1 MLDQSKLKECLFSK
15 SESVIQWLLWFCSLM
30 KAQSPIRQ
38 DFRVILDFEFGSST
52 FLIEC
57 SDEAPTEVRQLMESE
72 TVGAMAWV

>member
-1 MLDQSKLKECLFSK
+1 M
-15 SESVIQWLLWFCSLM
+15 IHWLLWFCPRT

-57 SDEAPTEVRQLMESE
+57 SDASPTEVRQLIESE
-72 TVGAMAWV
+72 TVGAMALV